1 MPATASS
8 PWYKH
13 RWPWIIVAMLATSVA
28 LTIHMVFI
36 AVNGQDTLVTDNYYE
51 AGKGIS
57 RSLDRER
64 LAKDLHLEA
73 RATLDELTGEVSL
86 LLSGDSR
93 PESLEMNLISPTQAD
108 RDRHLTLKRSPTEPD
123 RYIGQLPEAVEG
135 RRFVELLGQ
144 QDEQTWRLFEEE
156 KVAAGLEIKLGDDPI
171 SGAEEQRAQEQQ

>member
-1 MPATASS
+1 
-8 PWYKH
+8 
-13 RWPWIIVAMLATSVA
+13 
-28 LTIHMVFI
+28 MVYI
-36 AVNGQDTLVTDNYYE
+36 AADGQDTLVTDNYYE

-93 PESLEMNLISPTQAD
+93 PQRLEMNLISPTQAD
-108 RDRHLTLKRSPTEPD
+108 KDRHLVLQRSTSEPD
-123 RYIGQLPEAVEG
+123 RYIGQVPEAIEG

-144 QDEQTWRLFEEE
+144 EGDQTWRLFEEE
-156 KVAAGLEIKLGDDPI
+156 KVGAGVELKLGDEAIP
-171 SGAEEQRAQEQQ
+171 GAEEQR

>member
-13 RWPWIIVAMLATSVA
+13 IWPWIIIGMLTTSVA
-28 LTIHMVFI
+28 LTMHMVFI
-36 AVNGQDTLVTDNYYE
+36 AADGQDTLVTDNYYE

-73 RATLDELTGEVSL
+73 RATLDEVTGEVSL
-86 LLSGDSR
+86 VLSGDSR
-93 PESLEMNLISPTQAD
+93 PDTLDMNLISPTQAD
-108 RDRHLTLKRSPTEPD
+108 KDRHLTLKRSTSEPD
-123 RYIGQLPEAVEG
+123 RYVGQLSEAVEG

-144 QDEQTWRLFEEE
+144 QGELTWRLFEEE
-156 KVAAGLEIKLGDDPI
+156 KVGAGAELKLGDEPI
-171 SGAEEQRAQEQQ
+171 PGAETQR

>member
-13 RWPWIIVAMLATSVA
+13 IWPWIIVGMLATSVG
-28 LTIHMVFI
+28 LTLHMVYI
-36 AVNGQDTLVTDNYYE
+36 ATSTQDTLVTDNYYE

-64 LAKDLHLEA
+64 LAVDLHLQA
-73 RATLDELTGEVSL
+73 RATLDEVTGEVSL

-93 PESLEMNLISPTQAD
+93 PETLEMNLISPTQAEKD
-108 RDRHLTLKRSPTEPD
+108 RNLTLKRSSSEPD
-123 RYIGQLPEAVEG
+123 RYIGQVPEAIEG

-144 QDEQTWRLFEEE
+144 EGEQTWRLFEEE
-156 KVAAGLEIKLGDDPI
+156 KVGPGIELKLGDEPI
-171 SGAEEQRAQEQQ
+171 PGAETQR